1 MLNASGIC
9 AGTSEQNDCKK
20 GKLRVSPDLRPG
32 PKSMTPEERF
42 EQIEA
47 TLQSVSNRLDILT
60 KIHLDSDREW
70 RERMDRSQ
78 QEWRERMERD
88 GQEWRE
94 RVERMERDGREWR
107 ERMGRIEAAIA
118 QDAEHIR
125 ALAVNTVQAA
135 DAIARLARIAE
146 RHEERLDD
154 LEGTA

>member
-1 MLNASGIC
+1 
-9 AGTSEQNDCKK
+9 
-20 GKLRVSPDLRPG
+20 
-32 PKSMTPEERF
+32 MTPEERF

-78 QEWRERMERD
+78 QEWR
-88 GQEWRE
+88 
-94 RVERMERDGREWR
+94 ERMERDGREWR